1 MRELSEWPW
10 TGANGIRGP
19 DLVGGGAAC
28 NCVRGIVYEWA
39 RGIVCEGVRGFVYE
53 CMRGAVCDCVRGIV
67 YECPRGNVYERVRGI
82 MYEWTRGAVYECQRR
97 YDRVRLI
104 YDVGALAP
112 KIVTR
117 CGASPSVLLS
127 RLHVV
132 YVVETPRVLKQGVW
146 MLHCWF
152 TEPDA
157 NLLLTCELFLL
168 PSRKLVDLTRLHLG
182 AVRSLWWFSWIVFEK
197 SCKIAPEATVF
208 GGSVRFFW
216 YV

>member
-1 MRELSEWPW
+1 MMSDAPFTSCVWSNLHERTLRVTLNRCKWRQRNWAQRRWRS
-10 TGANGIRGP
+10 
-19 DLVGGGAAC
+19 
-28 NCVRGIVYEWA
+28 CVRGIVYEWA
-39 RGIVCEGVRGFVYE
+39 RGIVC
-53 CMRGAVCDCVRGIV
+53 DCVRGIV
-67 YECPRGNVYERVRGI
+67 YECPRANVYERVRGVV
-82 MYEWTRGAVYECQRR
+82 YEWTRGAVYECQRR

-132 YVVETPRVLKQGVW
+132 CVVKTPRVLKQGVCK
-146 MLHCWF
+146 LHCWF

-182 AVRSLWWFSWIVFEK
+182 AVRSLWWFSWLCLKKNLV
-197 SCKIAPEATVF
+197 VL
-208 GGSVRFFW
+208 
-216 YV
+216 